1 MTDSVHLT
9 TIVDMPN
16 QIATDKLTEMK
27 ILAMIVRGDTHR
39 SIAEEMNINVNTVT
53 AIKKRNPDTIKIMRE
68 KLAEKQISSAQ
79 KILTKSRR
87 LMESK
92 LDQYESNEDKRL
104 EIMRQF
110 EDGEINHKEMTQEL
124 AKYPTGTLTEL
135 TAVSREMFNQ
145 NQVENN
151 KPTAISGNSS
161 EQKQQLVDLVRAI
174 ESGDEVKLQQI
185 IFNPKDDNVIEVED
199 ESSR

>member
-1 MTDSVHLT
+1 MTNSVHLT

-185 IFNPKDDNVIEVED
+185 IFNPKDDNVIEVQD
-199 ESSR
+199 ESS

>member
-1 MTDSVHLT
+1 
-9 TIVDMPN
+9 MPN

-124 AKYPTGTLTEL
+124 AKYPTGSLTEL

-151 KPTAISGNSS
+151 KPTSIPGNSS

-185 IFNPKDDNVIEVED
+185 IFNPKDDNVIEVQD
-199 ESSR
+199 ESS